1 MNIHRWHTRI
11 CLPNILSWFNF
22 FYKNWKKKQRWKLFM
37 FLKVA
42 IVPAEATADGFKHFR
57 LITSVHASLFIT
69 VYLSLCWKRFL
80 NATDSGKIAYSTNQN
95 REMKENILR
104 YIFLKVQFL
113 IFWDLNFSRI
123 KFSVQIQFTSQKT
136 PIYRIKMVSA
146 KTTSFR
152 VQVGRMEGGN
162 CSNVNSMRGNVPYSK
177 FHS

>member
-1 MNIHRWHTRI
+1 
-11 CLPNILSWFNF
+11 
-22 FYKNWKKKQRWKLFM
+22 
-37 FLKVA
+37 
-42 IVPAEATADGFKHFR
+42 
-57 LITSVHASLFIT
+57 
-69 VYLSLCWKRFL
+69 
-80 NATDSGKIAYSTNQN
+80 
-95 REMKENILR
+95 MKENILR

-113 IFWDLNFSRI
+113 IFWDLDFSRV